1 MNETTKA
8 EIRSKLGNISL
19 LRELLLG
26 DQIEAY
32 NYQLEEYRLKIESLE
47 ENLQESQQAI
57 EKRMTQLEEKLLG
70 KIESVSQDLEN
81 SNRYRSLRIQAEQ
94 NSLQQKVLALSQ
106 YSHESIDL
114 LHQSFNQKTGRL
126 KIDIA
131 QSKIDLDRDLS
142 LFKQELLTK
151 LESSLSELTTAKISR
166 SDLAEILFELC
177 LNLKGQE
184 NPTEMNISQQ
194 DLAMLGEKQ
203 DVPEMIPPEIES
215 S

>member
-1 MNETTKA
+1 
-8 EIRSKLGNISL
+8 
-19 LRELLLG
+19 
-26 DQIEAY
+26 
-32 NYQLEEYRLKIESLE
+32 
-47 ENLQESQQAI
+47 
-57 EKRMTQLEEKLLG
+57 
-70 KIESVSQDLEN
+70 
-81 SNRYRSLRIQAEQ
+81 
-94 NSLQQKVLALSQ
+94 
-106 YSHESIDL
+106 
-114 LHQSFNQKTGRL
+114 
-126 KIDIA
+126 
-131 QSKIDLDRDLS
+131 S

-194 DLAMLGEKQ
+194 DLAMLGEEQ